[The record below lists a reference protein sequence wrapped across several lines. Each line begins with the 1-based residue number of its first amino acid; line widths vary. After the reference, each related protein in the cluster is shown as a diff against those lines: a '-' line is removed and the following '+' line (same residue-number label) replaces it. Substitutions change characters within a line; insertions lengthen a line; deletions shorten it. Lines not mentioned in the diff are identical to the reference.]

1 MSYMHIDNLYKNQ
14 DILDFK
20 ECYAMEKIHGTS
32 AHVRFTREIKI
43 PSCVGEEHLSDYPV
57 PLVTEKVTFF
67 SGGEKHETFV
77 ALFDQEALLAK
88 FKEILPGPPQGDVE
102 IYVYGEAYGGKCQG
116 MSKTYGKELRFVAF
130 EVKIGHSWLKVP
142 DAEEVVRKL
151 GLEFVFYNKIPAV
164 MSAID
169 SVRDAD
175 SVQAIRNGM
184 GPGHIREGI
193 VLRPLFEV
201 KKNSGE
207 RVIAKHKRPEFTET
221 MTKREVDP
229 TKRQALEDA
238 QAIATE
244 WVTDQRLQHVMDAIT
259 SYGAL
264 ADTPFSIEHTGIVIK
279 TMIGDV
285 VREAGEEIMDTKE
298 ARKAIG
304 ARAAKLFK
312 VYLQESAFKEASC
325 VLIDTPL
332 K

>member
-32 AHVRFTREIKI
+32 AHIRFDRKTTL
-43 PSCVGEEHLSDYPV
+43 PSCVGEEHLGDHPV
-57 PLVTEKVTFF
+57 PLVMEKVIFF
-67 SGGEKHETFV
+67 SGGEKHEAFV

-88 FKEILPGPPQGDVE
+88 FKEILPTGDVE
-102 IYVYGEAYGGKCQG
+102 AYVYGEAYGGKCQG

-130 EVKIGHSWLKVP
+130 EVKIGHSWLAVP
-142 DAEEVVRKL
+142 NAEK
-151 GLEFVFYNKIPAV
+151 FVQSLCLDFVHYNKIPAV
-164 MSAID
+164 LSAID
-169 SVRDAD
+169 AVRDAD
-175 SVQAIRNGM
+175 SVQAVKNGM
-184 GPGHIREGI
+184 GTGHIREGI

-221 MTKREVDP
+221 MTTREVDP

-244 WVTDQRLQHVMDAIT
+244 WVTDQRLQHVIDSLVALGKAASADRLSIT
-259 SYGAL
+259 
-264 ADTPFSIEHTGIVIK
+264 ETGEVIK
-279 TMIGDV
+279 AMIGDV

-304 ARAAKLFK
+304 ARAAKLYKIF
-312 VYLQESAFKEASC
+312 VVEG
-325 VLIDTPL
+325 L

>member
-1 MSYMHIDNLYKNQ
+1 MHIDNLYKNQ

-32 AHVRFTREIKI
+32 AHVRFDRETKLL
-43 PSCVGEEHLSDYPV
+43 SCVGEEHFGDYPGS
-57 PLVTEKVTFF
+57 LVTEKVTFF

-88 FKEILPGPPQGDVE
+88 FKEILPEGDVE
-102 IYVYGEAYGGKCQG
+102 AYIYGEAYGGKCQG
-116 MSKTYGKELRFVAF
+116 MKDTYGARLRFIAF

-142 DAEEVVRKL
+142 DAEEVVNKL

-207 RVIAKHKRPEFTET
+207 RVIAKHKRSEFCET
-221 MTKREVDP
+221 TSKREVDP

-238 QAIATE
+238 QAIAQE
-244 WVTDQRLQHVMDAIT
+244 WVTPMRLIHVLDQFPGADIT
-259 SYGAL
+259 K
-264 ADTPFSIEHTGIVIK
+264 TGDVIK
-279 TMIGDV
+279 TMVADV
-285 VREAGEEIMDTKE
+285 VREAGEEIMDSKE

-312 VYLQESAFKEASC
+312 VHLAS
-325 VLIDTPL
+325 VLDGTL
-332 K
+332 

>member
-184 GPGHIREGI
+184 GFGHIREGI

-244 WVTDQRLQHVMDAIT
+244 WVTPMRLIHILDQFPGADIT
-259 SYGAL
+259 K
-264 ADTPFSIEHTGIVIK
+264 TGEVIK
-279 TMIGDV
+279 TMVADV
-285 VREAGEEIMDTKE
+285 VREAGEEIMDSKE

-312 VYLQESAFKEASC
+312 IHLQESAFKEASC
-325 VLIDTPL
+325 VLTE
-332 K
+332 